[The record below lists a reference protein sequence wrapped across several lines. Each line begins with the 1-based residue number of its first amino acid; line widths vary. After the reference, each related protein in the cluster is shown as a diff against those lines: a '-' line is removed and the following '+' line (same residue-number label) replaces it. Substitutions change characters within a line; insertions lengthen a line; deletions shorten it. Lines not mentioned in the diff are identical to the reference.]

1 MDIPQYPL
9 SEPLNLSH
17 KSFFD
22 ERVRQ
27 NPVTTSELT
36 FTNLYSWRDTYHF
49 AVTRHENFFI
59 VFSDTLD
66 MRRFLVPLG
75 PGNPAKVMEL
85 ILRDSKG
92 IFMRVPESTV
102 DFLRDNPIFAV
113 EFDRDNSDYLFMISD
128 LVSLKGSKYDGKRN
142 LIKNFKSRYT
152 YTYMPLS
159 DDCATKCLE
168 FEERWCVIK
177 NCDSVEGL
185 KQERLAIKEMAAHF
199 KDFNLIGGA
208 IVIEGKICAVAIAE
222 ILNPQTLVM
231 HVLKADPNIPGLY
244 QTIHNE
250 FLAHIT
256 LPHTYVNFEQDLGI
270 EGLRKAKASYHP
282 CEIIKKYTITL
293 T

>member
-9 SEPLNLSH
+9 SEPLTIDH
-17 KSFFD
+17 KPIFD
-22 ERVRQ
+22 EAFRRDP
-27 NPVTTSELT
+27 PVISELT
-36 FTNLYSWRDTYHF
+36 FTNLYSWRVSHRF
-49 AVTRHENFFI
+49 SVTQYEGFLI
-59 VFSDTLD
+59 VCSDASD
-66 MRRFLVPLG
+66 MRKFLKPLG
-75 PGNPAKVMEL
+75 QGDHKTVMTA

-92 IFMRVPESTV
+92 MFTGIPEDIQKLFDDDASFT
-102 DFLRDNPIFAV
+102 V
-113 EFDRDNSDYLFMISD
+113 EFDRDDSDYLFKIAD

-142 LIKNFKSRYT
+142 LIKNFKSRYA

-222 ILNPQTLVM
+222 TLNPQTLVM

-250 FLAHIT
+250 FLTHIAS
-256 LPHTYVNFEQDLGI
+256 PHTYVNFEQDLGI
-270 EGLRKAKASYHP
+270 EGLRKAKSSYHP